1 MLVALVQGVVGPF
14 NEDPCPFD
22 EAGRKESG
30 EGADEDFLEES
41 GVHPFLKATIVPP
54 TEVFQENDVDLALW
68 RNLTNTAL

>member
-1 MLVALVQGVVGPF
+1 MLVPFVQGVVGTF
-14 NEDPCPFD
+14 HENSRPFD
-22 EAGRKESG
+22 ERGGKETG
-30 EGADEDFLEES
+30 KGADEDFLEEG